1 MADPTILVV
10 SDSIADAALA
20 KKLLDDE
27 FGKVFTS
34 TDPIKSV
41 GDFVRH
47 PPDVLI
53 LAFDTLDKS
62 QHYYLRALL

>member
-1 MADPTILVV
+1 MTKMSTPIILVA
-10 SDSIADAALA
+10 SDNTGDAALV

-34 TDPIKSV
+34 TDPSKSV
-41 GDFVRH
+41 GDFVRD

-53 LAFDTLDKS
+53 LAFDTT
-62 QHYYLRALL
+62 